1 MRKILFLALTGAVL
15 LGSSCS
21 RYPSYPSMN
30 GEEIVD
36 NKYIHKYG
44 VMVPPEDWSQRGENG
59 KVVSTL
65 KNGVVV
71 TRNYSMGTL
80 NGETTYTFPHSETI
94 EKMETYVEG
103 NLKTELTYYSS
114 GIPMKEIQYIS
125 PVFQNVTVWY
135 ETGSPQLREKYKDS
149 FLVEAEYFNPLN
161 QVESLVDSGNGTRI
175 NRDQYGQFLSTDTIE
190 HGDVISKTISHA
202 DGTPKEV
209 IPYLNHKV
217 HGLRKTFHPGG
228 EPHTIEEWVENKQH
242 GLTTFYQNGEK
253 ISEISYAAGKKNGV
267 ERRYRDGTDVVEE
280 ISWKEGVKHGPAVT
294 YVGDIQKTDWYYKGK
309 STSKVN
315 YELLATQ

>member
-1 MRKILFLALTGAVL
+1 
-15 LGSSCS
+15 
-21 RYPSYPSMN
+21 MN

-65 KNGVVV
+65 KNGVIV
-71 TRNYSMGTL
+71 TRNFSNGSL

-114 GIPMKEIQYIS
+114 GIPMKEIQYVS

-135 ETGSPQLREKYKDS
+135 EGGSPQLREKYKDS
-149 FLVEAEYFNPLN
+149 FLIDAEYFNSSH
-161 QVESLVDSGNGTRI
+161 QIESLVENGNGTRI

-190 HGDVISKTISHA
+190 HGDVILKTISHA
-202 DGTPKEV
+202 DGTPKEI
-209 IPYLNHKV
+209 IPFSNHKI

-228 EPHTIEEWVENKQH
+228 EPHTVEEWVENTQH

-253 ISEISYAAGKKNGV
+253 ISEISYASGKKNGV
-267 ERRYRDGTDVVEE
+267 ERRYRDGNDVVEE
-280 ISWKEGVKHGPAVT
+280 ISWKDDVKHGPSVT
-294 YVGDIQKTDWYYKGK
+294 YVGDIQKTDWYYHGK
-309 STSKVN
+309 FTSKIN
-315 YELLATQ
+315 YELLATP